1 MNKSKNNKTKSVS
14 TDSPTIKNYPEG
26 IQTAVQKLLFDNEI
40 RKPFKLM
47 NNSGS
52 WRIEKNHESTI
63 IDAEDWLKRKID
75 KIDHPW
81 NIFRSTV
88 YEAYCFGSNILKRDQ
103 IDRKFLLD
111 GLDVRSSEFETDGE
125 NVEISVPM
133 VHIIKLKNILIN
145 LGMTTNHDFKML
157 CRHLKIRDRK
167 TG

>member
-40 RKPFKLM
+40 RKPFKLI
-47 NNSGS
+47 NNRGS
-52 WRIEKNHESTI
+52 WRIEKNHESII

-75 KIDHPW
+75 KVDHPW

-111 GLDVRSSEFETDGE
+111 GLDVRSSESETNVE

-133 VHIIKLKNILIN
+133 VHIIKLKTSLSILE
-145 LGMTTNHDFKML
+145 
-157 CRHLKIRDRK
+157 
-167 TG
+167 